1 MAEIKSVR
9 CTSTRIGSKKIKKI
23 YRVTY
28 DTGTVKEY
36 DEEKLP
42 ARASRWI
49 WDRCEE
55 GLQCILKEEVIT
67 LIGYKFKNTEE
78 EIL

>member
-1 MAEIKSVR
+1 MAEIKSCR
-9 CTSTRIGSKKIKKI
+9 CTSTRVGSKKINKT
-23 YRVTY
+23 YRITY

-36 DEEKLP
+36 TEETLP
-42 ARASRWI
+42 AKVSKWI

-55 GLQCILKEEVIT
+55 GLQCVLKEEVIT
-67 LIGYKFKNTEE
+67 LIGYRFKNIEE